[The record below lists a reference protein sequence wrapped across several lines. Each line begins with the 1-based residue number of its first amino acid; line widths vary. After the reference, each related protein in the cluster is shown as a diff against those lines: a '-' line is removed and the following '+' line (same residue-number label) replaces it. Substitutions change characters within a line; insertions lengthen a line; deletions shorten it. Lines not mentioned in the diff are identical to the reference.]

1 MDSLFVLDATSG
13 KILLIYNFLK
23 SVDHIKI
30 LQPLINSI
38 KNNIQLLPYIKGE
51 EYDLITFKFD
61 KIIFIAYCTFYHY
74 TVVYEIL
81 RKITKCL
88 DLLFKSFDKSIF
100 LDENIIINELIYMFI
115 DGGHPYL
122 VHSHTINSQAIKRT
136 DYDSLSDIFENDF
149 NYKISEDIP
158 CGYGNQSQY
167 FCQNQIMSNDT
178 LIKTTEKASVVIN
191 NQQEVMNYSILGHI
205 SIYNQN
211 SNCRSVKLIFK
222 ENQLESADCVGY
234 HYFSTSL
241 NNHKE
246 LVFPALS
253 EKFIAINYCMFNQ
266 NEISTPPFCAKVNSI
281 DLIDGFHNCKIEFF
295 FTKYSREWVIIIFLH
310 SNRFFRK
317 STL

>member
-191 NQQEVMNYSILGHI
+191 NQQEVMNYSILGHVI
-205 SIYNQN
+205 DKFNYFL
-211 SNCRSVKLIFK
+211 LI
-222 ENQLESADCVGY
+222 
-234 HYFSTSL
+234 L
-241 NNHKE
+241 NKDLNIQ
-246 LVFPALS
+246 S
-253 EKFIAINYCMFNQ
+253 EF
-266 NEISTPPFCAKVNSI
+266 
-281 DLIDGFHNCKIEFF
+281 
-295 FTKYSREWVIIIFLH
+295 
-310 SNRFFRK
+310 
-317 STL
+317 